1 MDRIATKRAVLK
13 AARTRMNDT
22 AAELR
27 ARIEELRSVTLGDDN
42 AESASQTESRR
53 GGDLDLL
60 NSTGTQLEHLL
71 LDIER
76 LESIDPEATMSS
88 VQFGAVVHTNERNL
102 LIGFSL
108 EEFDALGRRYLGV
121 TPKAPLVQALYGR
134 KEGEEVAV
142 NGLAY
147 VLLEIC

>member
-1 MDRIATKRAVLK
+1 
-13 AARTRMNDT
+13 
-22 AAELR
+22 
-27 ARIEELRSVTLGDDN
+27 IEELRSVTLGDDN

-121 TPKAPLVQALYGR
+121 TPKAP
-134 KEGEEVAV
+134 
-142 NGLAY
+142 
-147 VLLEIC
+147 